1 MIENN
6 ISCLHFGYIAKVIPL
21 AFNESMSYLEC
32 VYAIQ
37 YSLNET
43 IKQVNN
49 ITDFLKDFEVDFT
62 NLQNQI
68 DVLKKQITDIN
79 LKINNLESEI
89 INNVNKILKEQND
102 YITNE
107 LKAYETITDNKLS
120 ILKTDLENQIK
131 EIELGNVQ
139 AYNPTTGTYTS
150 VSQAIEDVYN
160 AGRTQAINCSEFDA
174 LELTATEYDNK
185 DINAFDFDNNSK
197 TLLTA

>member
-6 ISCLHFGYIAKVIPL
+6 INCLHFGYIAKVIPL

-32 VYAIQ
+32 IYAIQ

-49 ITDFLKDFEVDFT
+49 ISDFLKNFEADFSK
-62 NLQNQI
+62 LQAQI
-68 DVLKKQITDIN
+68 DDIKKDIVNIN
-79 LKINNLESEI
+79 LKISNLETEI
-89 INNVNKILKEQND
+89 INKVNAILKEQND
-102 YITNE
+102 YVINE

-131 EIELGNVQ
+131 EIELGNVL

-160 AGRTQAINCSEFDA
+160 AGRTQAINCGEFDA
-174 LELTATEYDNK
+174 LELTATEFDEK
-185 DINAFDFDNNSK
+185 EITAFDFDNNSK